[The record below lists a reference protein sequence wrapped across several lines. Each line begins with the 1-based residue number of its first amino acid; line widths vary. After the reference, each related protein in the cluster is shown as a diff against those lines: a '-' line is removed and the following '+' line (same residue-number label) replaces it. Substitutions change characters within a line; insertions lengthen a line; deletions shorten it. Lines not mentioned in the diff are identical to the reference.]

1 MSEMTQGM
9 LWYDASGRPLAER
22 AADAAAYYEKKYGSR
37 PNRVV
42 VNTTETGAPD
52 QVGGMTVN
60 VSRMVMANHLWIGM
74 ASHA

>member
-1 MSEMTQGM
+1 MNEIMLGM

-42 VNTTETGAPD
+42 VNATETAPE
-52 QVGGMTVN
+52 QVNGMTVN
-60 VSRMVMANHLWIGM
+60 VSRMVMVNHLWIGV